1 MRIAKTKTISTDI
14 EIQALHSEKSNAHP
28 LRPSLTGFLNSTMR
42 SRHPKWKVGIQ
53 YCAFAGSFVF
63 LLNTVLLIVGESR
76 AGFPSL
82 TSNDGKR
89 ILYEGQCN
97 TTKKINIG
105 LHLVINVLSTIL
117 LGASNYC
124 MQCMSAPTRAE
135 AQQAHA
141 KFEWV
146 DIGVPS
152 IRNLKRIRRLRV
164 VLWLLLGAS
173 SMPLHLL

>member
-28 LRPSLTGFLNSTMR
+28 LRPSLTGFLNSTMC

-97 TTKKINIG
+97 TTKKIN
-105 LHLVINVLSTIL
+105 
-117 LGASNYC
+117 C